1 MTRQQMDL
9 KQTPQEALSEAQLY
23 AGAAMFRAAAAL
35 DRASSEVIAPEEA
48 EDDTLSRPY
57 LSAEYQAQQ
66 PKTGPIATCVQLL
79 KGMHAFSRGWM
90 ARTAVRIMFWR
101 RLDRLLEAASFGAM
115 RTDVDIV
122 PYKDYKEMVRG
133 DDTRTRLNL
142 AIEQLRG
149 ELADKR
155 ATSGDLGLN
164 LDSLS
169 DDDDDGGLDGVGG
182 GSAGG
187 GGGGAGLNFGST
199 PRFSTMAGSGSA
211 GGASSNSLT
220 PNLDAMGLGRTAL
233 PKGGIG
239 GDDDVGSGVV
249 ESFKS
254 PLDRAPSPSPS
265 PSKSARGSITDSVRE
280 MLDRVVDRTDSGEI
294 DKGKVDDSESEKK
307 SS

>member
-1 MTRQQMDL
+1 M
-9 KQTPQEALSEAQLY
+9 
-23 AGAAMFRAAAAL
+23 
-35 DRASSEVIAPEEA
+35 
-48 EDDTLSRPY
+48 
-57 LSAEYQAQQ
+57 
-66 PKTGPIATCVQLL
+66 QLL

-115 RTDVDIV
+115 RTDVDTI

-149 ELADKR
+149 ELTDKR
-155 ATSGDLGLN
+155 AMSGDLGLN

-169 DDDDDGGLDGVGG
+169 DDDDDGGLGG
-182 GSAGG
+182 GGG
-187 GGGGAGLNFGST
+187 GGGGAGLNLGST
-199 PRFSTMAGSGSA
+199 PSFSSMAGGGGGA
-211 GGASSNSLT
+211 GGASTDSLT

-233 PKGGIG
+233 PKGGVN
-239 GDDDVGSGVV
+239 GDGDSGVA

-265 PSKSARGSITDSVRE
+265 PSKSKSARGSITDSVRE
-280 MLDRVVDRTDSGEI
+280 MLDRVVDRTDSSVI
-294 DKGKVDDSESEKK
+294 DKGKVDDPESEKK